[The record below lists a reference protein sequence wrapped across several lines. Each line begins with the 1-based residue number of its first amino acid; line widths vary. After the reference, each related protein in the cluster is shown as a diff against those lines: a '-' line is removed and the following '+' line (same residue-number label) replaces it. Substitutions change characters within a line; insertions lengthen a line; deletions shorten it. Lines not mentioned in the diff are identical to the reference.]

1 MSDAAAAAETSVGPI
16 RRSRRADR
24 RATRWLAGDLL
35 VSTSTLIL
43 VLASAS
49 TLPRLF
55 VEDFYWRPMMIV
67 GGVGWAF
74 AVLARF
80 ARMPFFVAPVASGAL
95 AGVYASRLCFP
106 DLVAST
112 SPAALPVRALV
123 NAIRFDWT
131 QLSATKAPVLGRPGF
146 ALSAIL
152 GIWLISVL
160 TDLLAFTLRS
170 PIEAI
175 VPSAVLVLVGSIVAP
190 PDGRAAAATVY
201 CAAAVF
207 HVGAVTAA
215 STRRARW
222 TDDRAPSL
230 GPQLLRIAA
239 ITALA
244 AFVTAVV
251 IPRSGLTDRDGMVD
265 WRTANERRLPSSV
278 TSPMVSLK
286 RQLLDLPNTVM
297 FTATSVSTATGTPV
311 RTYWRLSTL
320 TKFNGTTWSSTGSY
334 RTIDRR
340 TILPPGRSVGQPET
354 VSRVVVDELR
364 SSWLPTSYQAHTLD
378 GTTLDPSI
386 SLGYDARGDAILTSK
401 LTRPGDSYGLESVGA
416 SFDASGNTQLR
427 DSGTSEGD
435 LALPADFP
443 GEVAT
448 LAAQIAGGPGADDA
462 PTRIA
467 QLRALQSFFRTEFVY
482 STAVPPPSR
491 NRDLEDFVLRDR
503 AGYCEQFSGSF
514 AAMARSL
521 GIPARVV
528 VGFSPGRLASDGR
541 FVITG
546 KNSHAWPEAYVNGIG
561 WLAFEPTPGRGI
573 PGAEIYTG
581 VADQDSSE
589 GREPATPVTIPA
601 TTIAPSTP
609 TPTTTP
615 VTTAPVPPTGTRR
628 DRRLPRGLVPI
639 LGVVL
644 VIGAAA
650 LVARKRR
657 VGRDPVEHA
666 WSAVVRDVARTGV
679 VREHHESDRAF
690 AERASDAIGSDAS
703 TILRALAARVEE
715 HRFAPEEHWTAND
728 TTAFLAE
735 VARFRSAG
743 PTPTSR
749 R

>member
-1 MSDAAAAAETSVGPI
+1 MTDREAATPSAPLAFRRPRGTE
-16 RRSRRADR
+16 RRSA
-24 RATRWLAGDLL
+24 RWLIGDLL

-43 VLASAS
+43 VLAAAS

-55 VEDFYWRPMMIV
+55 VEDFYSRPMMLV
-67 GGVGWAF
+67 GGLAWTF

-80 ARMPFFVAPVASGAL
+80 ARMPFFFAPVASGAV
-95 AGVYASRLCFP
+95 AAVYAARLCFP
-106 DLVAST
+106 DLVTST

-123 NAIRFDWT
+123 DAITFDWS
-131 QLSATKAPVLGRPGF
+131 QLSATKAPVLSRPGF

-152 GIWLISVL
+152 GVWLISVL

-190 PDGRAAAATVY
+190 PEGRAAPATVY
-201 CAAAVF
+201 CAAAIF

-215 STRRARW
+215 SSRRARW
-222 TDDRAPSL
+222 TDGRVPSL
-230 GPQLLRIAA
+230 APQLLRIAA
-239 ITALA
+239 ITAVA
-244 AFVTAVV
+244 AFLTAVV

-265 WRTANERRLPSSV
+265 WRTANDRRLPSSV

-297 FTATSVSTATGTPV
+297 FTATSVGTATGAPV

-334 RTIDRR
+334 RSIDRR
-340 TILPPGRSVGQPET
+340 TTLPPGKPGGEPET
-354 VSRVVVDELR
+354 VSRVIIDELR
-364 SSWLPTSYQAHTLD
+364 SSWLPTSYQAQTLD

-386 SLGYDARGDAILTSK
+386 GLGYDARGDAILTSK
-401 LTRPGDSYGLESVGA
+401 LTSPGDSYGLESVA
-416 SFDASGNTQLR
+416 ATFDASGGIRLR
-427 DSGTSEGD
+427 DSGTSDRD

-443 GEVAT
+443 NEVAA
-448 LAAQIAGGPGADDA
+448 LARQIAGGPGADDA
-462 PTRIA
+462 TTQMA
-467 QLRALQSFFRTEFVY
+467 QLRSLQEFFRTDFVY

-503 AGYCEQFSGSF
+503 AGYCEQFSGAF

-528 VGFSPGRLASDGR
+528 VGFSPGRLTSSGQ

-573 PGAEIYTG
+573 PGAENYTG
-581 VADQDSSE
+581 VPDQDASE
-589 GREPATPVTIPA
+589 GRAPAPQVTIPA
-601 TTIAPSTP
+601 TTI
-609 TPTTTP
+609 PTTTP
-615 VTTAPVPPTGTRR
+615 STPPVTAAPAVPPGTSTG
-628 DRRLPRGLVPI
+628 RRLPPQLAPI
-639 LGVVL
+639 LGLLLVL
-644 VIGAAA
+644 GAVA
-650 LVARKRR
+650 LLVRQRR
-657 VGRDPVEHA
+657 LRRDPVEHA
-666 WSAVVRDVARTGV
+666 WSAVVRQVARTGI

-690 AERASDAIGSDAS
+690 AERASEAISRDAS
-703 TILRALAARVEE
+703 TILRELAAQVEA
-715 HRFAPEEHWTAND
+715 HRFAPEEQWTPAD
-728 TTAFLAE
+728 TAAFLAE
-735 VARFRSAG
+735 VARFRSADG
-743 PTPTSR
+743 TLTSR